1 MFCPFCHE
9 RMLSKTVEGIEDV
22 FMSDAFDIDIDDEI
36 MERENVKIY
45 VCKKCGFTRKTEI

>member
-1 MFCPFCHE
+1 
-9 RMLSKTVEGIEDV
+9 MLSKTVEGIEDV